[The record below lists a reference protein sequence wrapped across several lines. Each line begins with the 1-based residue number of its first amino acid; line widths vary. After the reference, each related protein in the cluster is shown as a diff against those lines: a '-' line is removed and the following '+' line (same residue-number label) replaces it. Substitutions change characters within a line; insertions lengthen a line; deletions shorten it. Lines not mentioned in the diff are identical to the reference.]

1 MTEVARLP
9 AGTITL
15 LFTDIEGSTEKW
27 DHFPEEM
34 GAALTRHDEI
44 LANAIVEHRGSIVKH
59 KGDGYFAAFPSALHA
74 VAAVAETQAAIAET
88 NWDAGIDPFRV
99 RMALHTGILEPTGGD
114 YHGPE
119 VNKVARLEAVA
130 HGGQVLLSATA
141 AAEVLGALPP
151 GFALEDLGSH
161 RLRSL
166 ARSDHIYQLAGP
178 GLSSAFPPL
187 RTEAFERR
195 TLPSYQTSF
204 VGRDGEI
211 ADISDLLTKDG
222 CRLLTVLGPGGS
234 GKTRLAVETA
244 ARLAD
249 RWSHG
254 AAFVPLTVVA
264 ESAGVI
270 PAIAEALDFTFDLH
284 TITMV
289 DHKTQLF
296 DYLAGQGLLLVC
308 DNFDHL
314 IPAANLFTEL
324 TQAAPDVDVV
334 VTSRQR
340 LGVTGE
346 QILELGG
353 MDSEAHAG
361 SEGFPPAWELF
372 EARARQTQPQF
383 RIGEDNRANVAR
395 VCHLVHGI
403 PLGIE
408 LAASWVTLLSCAE
421 IADEID
427 RSLDFLA
434 SDATLETDRHR
445 SLRAVFDSSWKLL
458 TEAQQTAFRRLSI
471 FPAPF
476 SRDAAAEITDAPIRT
491 LMELRSRSLLR
502 QTLDGDLEL
511 HPLLRQFAQ
520 ELVPEDENLQ
530 LSARHG
536 RFYVQRLLTREQDL
550 RGGPNQLDATAEL
563 ADEHENMRAAVEWAM
578 SGLPPA
584 EAVEVLNAAH
594 RFYLNLGWY
603 EGWEEFARLVELTSP
618 SVDEG
623 RQSSLP
629 YLWAATY
636 LSVYLAVLA
645 QIQEAET
652 IIDGILPAWEEMGG
666 RGLAFCRY
674 TQGVLAAQ
682 GGKNEEAETYL
693 VSALEA
699 GRAVDDPMLVATTL
713 LWYGWVVYELGDA
726 EEAKRHFDES
736 LRLMSSPM
744 NHWGKAFALSKLG
757 VAADAMGDHRRALEY
772 HGEGREMFV
781 KTNDIAGQAYTV
793 SRLSLTYWLLG
804 DYEQARSYGL
814 EGLELFEQVNHRWG
828 IGASLCRIGFAEIG
842 LGNTENAAI
851 RLRAA
856 IEEAEKSGLGGLTL
870 YALIGIGVLM
880 AALGQDERAS
890 EILAFCVHQSSLPSQ
905 YREFT
910 EPCLSELRNRMDA
923 ETFTASQSRGERWN
937 QGEAI
942 NAATA
947 AVAAANLKPATTQT
961 TSVRAE

>member
-1 MTEVARLP
+1 MTDVARLP
-9 AGTITL
+9 SGTITL

-27 DHFPEEM
+27 DHFPDSM
-34 GAALTRHDEI
+34 GAALAQHDEI
-44 LANAIVEHRGSIVKH
+44 LANAIVEHRGSIVKQ
-59 KGDGYFAAFPSALHA
+59 KGDGYFAAFPTALHA
-74 VAAVAETQAAIAET
+74 VAAATEAQTALAAT
-88 NWDAGIDPFRV
+88 NWEAGIAPLRV
-99 RMALHTGILEPTGGD
+99 RMALHSGILEPTGGD
-114 YHGPE
+114 YYSPE

-141 AAEVLGALPP
+141 AAEVFGALPA
-151 GFALEDLGSH
+151 GFALDDLGSH

-178 GLSSAFPPL
+178 GLSSGFPPL
-187 RTEAFERR
+187 RTKAFERR
-195 TLPSYQTSF
+195 ALPSYQTSF
-204 VGRDGEI
+204 VGRDREI
-211 ADISDLLTKDG
+211 SEITDLLTNDD
-222 CRLLTVLGPGGS
+222 CRLLTVLGPGGT
-234 GKTRLAVETA
+234 GKTRLAVEAA

-254 AAFVPLTVVA
+254 VAFVPLTVVA
-264 ESAGVI
+264 EPEGVI

-284 TITMV
+284 TISVV

-314 IPAANLFTEL
+314 IPAASLFAEL
-324 TQAAPDVDVV
+324 IQTVPEVDIV

-340 LGVTGE
+340 LGVAGE

-353 MDSEAHAG
+353 MDLDAHSG
-361 SEGFPPAWELF
+361 SERLPPAWELF
-372 EARARQTQPQF
+372 EARARQTRPQF
-383 RIGEDNRANVAR
+383 RIDEDNRANVAR

-408 LAASWVTLLSCAE
+408 LAAAWVTLLSCAE

-434 SDATLETDRHR
+434 SDATVETDRHG

-458 TEAQQTAFRRLSI
+458 TEAQQSAFRRLSI

-476 SRDAAAEITDAPIRT
+476 TRDAAAEITDAPTRT

-511 HPLLRQFAQ
+511 HPLLRQYAQ
-520 ELVPEDENLQ
+520 ELVPEDEKLE
-530 LSARHG
+530 LAARHG

-550 RGGPNQLDATAEL
+550 MGGPNQLDATAEL
-563 ADEHENMRAAVEWAM
+563 AEEHENLRAAVEWAM
-578 SGLPPA
+578 TGLPAA
-584 EAVEVLNAAH
+584 EAVAVLNAAH

-603 EGWEEFARLVELTSP
+603 EGWEEFSRLVELTGP
-618 SVDEG
+618 SVDQG
-623 RQSSLP
+623 GQPGLP
-629 YLWAATY
+629 YLWAAAY
-636 LSVYLAVLA
+636 LSVYLAALA
-645 QIQEAET
+645 QIQEGEA
-652 IIDGILPAWEEMGG
+652 IVDRILPAWEVIGG

-674 TQGVLAAQ
+674 AQGVLAAQ
-682 GGKNEEAETYL
+682 RGNNEDAERYL
-693 VSALEA
+693 GSALAA
-699 GRAVDDPMLVATTL
+699 GRAEGDRMLVASTL
-713 LWYGWVVYELGDA
+713 LWYGWVIYELGDA

-736 LRLMSSPM
+736 LLLMSNPT

-781 KTNDIAGQAYTV
+781 KTNDIAGQAYTL
-793 SRLSLTYWLLG
+793 SRLSLTHWLLG
-804 DYEQARSYGL
+804 DYEQARAYGL
-814 EGLELFEQVNHRWG
+814 EGLELFERVNHRWG

-842 LGNTENAAI
+842 LGDTDTAAI

-870 YALIGIGVLM
+870 YALTGIGALM
-880 AALGQDERAS
+880 AALAQDERAS
-890 EILAFCVHQSSLPSQ
+890 EILAFCLHQPSLPGQ
-905 YREFT
+905 YRAFAD
-910 EPCLSELRNRMDA
+910 PCLSELRSRMDGEA
-923 ETFTASQSRGERWN
+923 FAAAQRRGERWR
-937 QGEAI
+937 QDEAI
-942 NAATA
+942 IAATA
-947 AVAAANLKPATTQT
+947 AVSAPT
-961 TSVRAE
+961 